1 METFSI
7 GNHVYESKTVRPT
20 SPNIVAVPIDR
31 KIKAVMGSGTV
42 SGTILGMPSWVAL
55 PGRPKPLRMYGL
67 KLEKPAGMS

>member
-1 METFSI
+1 MNTFSI
-7 GNHVYESKTVRPT
+7 GNYVCESTTVRPV
-20 SPNIVAVPIDR
+20 SPNIVAMPIDR
-31 KIKAVMGSGTV
+31 KITAVMGSGIV

>member
-1 METFSI
+1 M
-7 GNHVYESKTVRPT
+7 
-20 SPNIVAVPIDR
+20 PIDR

-67 KLEKPAGMS
+67 KLEKTCRYVLKSNNIVLH